1 MRTLFE
7 KVKKHKFIIG
17 KIIMA
22 LFLAVLIGGIST
34 ASAEPKEGR
43 GYKKNMHKRYEQ
55 RRPYYKS
62 HYRPYY
68 EPRRV
73 YVPPPVYYAPPPP
86 PWGVEIFLP
95 PIVIR

>member
-1 MRTLFE
+1 MRTSFGGIR
-7 KVKKHKFIIG
+7 KYKFVIG

-22 LFLAVLIGGIST
+22 LFLAVLISGIST
-34 ASAEPKEGR
+34 AWAEPKEGR
-43 GYKKNMHKRYEQ
+43 GYKKNIHKRYEQ
-55 RRPYYKS
+55 RRPYYAP
-62 HYRPYY
+62 HY

-95 PIVIR
+95 PIIIR